1 MFQQSDVTGH
11 QRRRGKSKHLP
22 ERKIPGH
29 DRQHRPERLI
39 LDVTF
44 GGVGLRRFLLE
55 KARSVLR
62 VKPATAR
69 AFLDF
74 CDRIAKQFAHLHR
87 DDLRKLFLFLEQQLG
102 RGVQQF
108 GALDKR
114 GSAIFAERFFGA
126 AQALLDFCI
135 AEGRKLLQL
144 FTCGRI
150 YRRNWHNV
158 D

>member
-1 MFQQSDVTGH
+1 RACPREPAQVS
-11 QRRRGKSKHLP
+11 
-22 ERKIPGH
+22 
-29 DRQHRPERLI
+29 

-44 GGVGLRRFLLE
+44 GGVGRLRLLLE
-55 KARSVLR
+55 TSRAVFR

-74 CDRIAKQFAHLHR
+74 WDRIAEQFAHLHR
-87 DDLRKLFLFLEQQLG
+87 DDLRKFFLFLEQQLG

-126 AQALLDFCI
+126 AQALLDFYI